1 MLLQTCG
8 CGDSKFYAALVKAY
22 ILLLKQPPEDLDA
35 TDLVVTQEEALQLL
49 RQLKKG
55 ADIKDHLSS
64 NVAAHLSN
72 CKKCNG
78 KLVVQAWKVRCD
90 LVA

>member
-1 MLLQTCG
+1 ME
-8 CGDSKFYAALVKAY
+8 AY
-22 ILLLKQPPEDLDA
+22 ILLLKEPPEDLDA

-49 RQLKKG
+49 RHIKKG

-72 CKKCNG
+72 CQKCNG
-78 KLVVQAWKVRCD
+78 KLVVQAWKVRRD